1 MQGLNESAKEK
12 VDQILKKN
20 DNSAEILNKLFLK
33 HCTKSCPN
41 PKCGVPIIKIESGC
55 SQI

>member
-1 MQGLNESAKEK
+1 MQSLSGEEKEK
-12 VDQILKKN
+12 VDFIMKKN

-55 SQI
+55 S

>member
-1 MQGLNESAKEK
+1 MLGFNEEAKEK
-12 VDQILKKN
+12 IDFILKKN

-41 PKCGVPIIKIESGC
+41 PKCGVPIIKIDSGC
-55 SQI
+55 SHI